1 MKQGPLGSRLLDG
14 LASLRLAVVVILTLA
29 GTCAFATFY
38 EMEHGTAAV
47 QREIYRTPGFTLLL
61 GLLGVNI
68 FSVMISRWPWK
79 KHHIGF
85 VLAHIGILILLA
97 GSLVSLHTGLDSN
110 MALFEG
116 ESTDR
121 VTLLD
126 KALFVSLPGPAGH
139 GARFPVEFEGRP
151 PRTDAEQRFPMPG
164 SGVTLVAE
172 GYAPH
177 VEVSE
182 TFEAGAEGLPALH
195 LNLQAP
201 FATQDAWL
209 LADDPSR
216 SQLDLGPVSLDFR
229 RASSETEAR
238 QLLRAGEGKS
248 HLSFVLVPPGRL
260 LYRASGPAGPGAVE
274 VGKPLATPSLGM
286 AVTVERFLAAAVAR
300 RSVAPAPSPAK
311 EERRMPAVRVR
322 LEGAGERTA
331 PEWVLWTERRTIP
344 FAGGRASVAYR
355 APELEVPFRVTLVK
369 FNSDKYPGSN
379 MPATYESWV
388 RVDDPERG
396 TSEHHIS
403 MNNPLHYRGYIFF
416 QASFVEGT
424 PMMSIFSVA
433 RAPGLPLVYL
443 GVALI
448 ASGVAWMFYLKPYLA
463 RRQAARAKEAHQ
475 RRESRNEAPAADPVA
490 GRSGPA
496 QPARSGA

>member
-1 MKQGPLGSRLLDG
+1 
-14 LASLRLAVVVILTLA
+14 VVILTLA

-38 EMEHGTAAV
+38 EMEHGTAAA
-47 QREIYRTPGFTLLL
+47 QRDIYRTPGFSFLL

-97 GSLVSLHTGLDSN
+97 GSLISLHTGLDSN

-126 KALFVSLPGPAGH
+126 KALFLSLPGPGGQ
-139 GARFPVEFEGRP
+139 GARFPAEFERRP
-151 PRTDAEQRFPMPG
+151 PRTDAEQRFPVPG

-177 VEVSE
+177 VQVSE
-182 TFEAGAEGLPALH
+182 TFEAGGEGHPALH
-195 LNLQAP
+195 AILQAP

-209 LADDPSR
+209 LADDSSR
-216 SQLDLGPVSLDFR
+216 SRLDLGPVSLDFR
-229 RASSETEAR
+229 RAASEAEAR
-238 QLLRAGEGKS
+238 QLLRAGEGKG
-248 HLSFVLVPPGRL
+248 HLSFVLVPRGRI
-260 LYRASGPAGPGAVE
+260 LYRASGPTGPGVVE
-274 VGKPLATPSLGM
+274 VGKPLATQSLGM
-286 AVTVERFLAAAVAR
+286 AVTVDRFLEAAVER
-300 RSVAPAPSPAK
+300 RSVAPAPLPAK
-311 EERRMPAVRVR
+311 EERQMPAVRVR

-331 PEWVLWTERRTIP
+331 PEWILWTERRTIP
-344 FAGGRASVAYR
+344 FAGGQASVAYR
-355 APELEVPFRVTLVK
+355 SPELEVPFRVTLLK

-388 RVDDPERG
+388 RVDDAERG

-463 RRQAARAKEAHQ
+463 RRQALRANEAHQ